1 MPTGV
6 ALLHLGLQLW
16 QPGETLLLMTTPNLR
31 SNSPDLFV
39 PEPPVDSG
47 VGSNA
52 TVMDVL

>member
-1 MPTGV
+1 
-6 ALLHLGLQLW
+6 
-16 QPGETLLLMTTPNLR
+16 MTTPNLR